1 MLYLIIFFFRKSR
14 HLRSNVEKYS
24 AAEQARDDNTAKAHG
39 MLDA

>member
-1 MLYLIIFFFRKSR
+1 MFNNFFSPRKSR

-24 AAEQARDDNTAKAHG
+24 AAEQTTDDNMAHAHG